1 MSPDLPVGSGGW
13 AEREGE
19 EGVSLLPGADA
30 DVVAPDA
37 IAAAREDQAEREAE
51 AALDDF
57 ERSAASGLAALL
69 EEDLLEIEHEG
80 APSDLE
86 PSGAMMGRAG
96 SAAAV
101 FSPSSET
108 VAAVTAAAGVPA
120 SPPPAGPDVELECP
134 GCGLIVV
141 GSDPRPSAEWF
152 CPRCDYPLFFMTKP
166 APPEPDVE
174 RRTVRRR
181 LPGVR
186 GRVPTAAGPCW
197 NCGEWNE
204 AAVATCLRCAA
215 SLPKPVPPQPGPFE
229 TLEAPEPELVEVEVM
244 YWPPVVISV
253 FGGFAAG
260 IAFLGGLL
268 LLLDRW

>member
-30 DVVAPDA
+30 QDAAPSEADV
-37 IAAAREDQAEREAE
+37 ARTDQADVEAE

-57 ERSAASGLAALL
+57 ERSAAAGLAELL
-69 EEDLLEIEHEG
+69 DEDLLEIEHEG
-80 APSDLE
+80 APSELE

-108 VAAVTAAAGVPA
+108 VAAATAAAGVPA

-134 GCGLIVV
+134 GCGLVVV

-152 CPRCDYPLFFMTKP
+152 CPRCDYPLFFMAKP
-166 APPEPDVE
+166 TPPEPDSE
-174 RRTVRRR
+174 RRSARRR

-186 GRVPTAAGPCW
+186 GRAPTVAGPCW

-204 AAVATCLRCAA
+204 AAISACLRCAA
-215 SLPKPVPPQPGPFE
+215 TLPKPVPPQPGPFE
-229 TLEAPEPELVEVEVM
+229 TVGVPEPELVEVEVM

-253 FGGFAAG
+253 LGGFAAG
-260 IAFLGGLL
+260 IAFLAGVLQ
-268 LLLDRW
+268 LLDRW